1 MSYFVI
7 LITFR
12 LDATYLRSRK
22 KSSPPDLQF
31 VLGKSTFP
39 HKSPSEVAMPNAKAK
54 TQSQKTADGLPVS
67 IVKVGGYIEFRAS
80 EELDKAIDDL
90 VNSGNYNLIVD
101 LKDVDYISSRGW
113 SIFLSKI
120 KILRE
125 NKGDLKLVNM
135 QPEVYEV
142 YKVLEFFWFL
152 KVYNSVES
160 AIEDFD
166 KQIPPM
172 PT

>member
-1 MSYFVI
+1 
-7 LITFR
+7 
-12 LDATYLRSRK
+12 
-22 KSSPPDLQF
+22 
-31 VLGKSTFP
+31 
-39 HKSPSEVAMPNAKAK
+39 MPNATAK
-54 TQSQKTADGLPVS
+54 TRRKETSGGVPVS
-67 IVKVGGYIEFRAS
+67 VVKVGGYIELRAS

-90 VNSGNYNLIVD
+90 VKAGEYNLIVD

-120 KILRE
+120 KVLRE

-152 KVYNSVES
+152 RVYNSIES

>member
-1 MSYFVI
+1 
-7 LITFR
+7 
-12 LDATYLRSRK
+12 
-22 KSSPPDLQF
+22 
-31 VLGKSTFP
+31 
-39 HKSPSEVAMPNAKAK
+39 MPNAKAK